1 MSATRRGLV
10 AGSAAVLVALGGGA
24 ASGALALPGMGAL
37 QRPAAGSEMGWGSGM
52 PGTGA
57 SADQMFAVHMPAHHE
72 SAVQMARLAE
82 ERAQRPDVR
91 ALAGDIERTQT
102 AEIEQLR
109 AAAARLTSEAGAGGA
124 GPTGMGTGMGTG
136 MRMGMGIGVDL
147 DQVPAG
153 EGFDRAFLQAM
164 IPHHEMGVQMAE
176 MVQRRDSDPQI
187 QALAAEMVRVQT
199 SEIALMQRWLDQ
211 Q

>member
-24 ASGALALPGMGAL
+24 ASGALALPGTGAM

-57 SADQMFAVHMPAHHE
+57 SADQLFAVHMAAHHE
-72 SAVQMARLAE
+72 SAVQMARLAG

-109 AAAARLTSEAGAGGA
+109 AAAARLTAKAGAGGA

-136 MRMGMGIGVDL
+136 MRMGIGVDL
-147 DQVPAG
+147 DRVPAG

-164 IPHHEMGVQMAE
+164 IPHHDMGVQMAE
-176 MVQRRDSDPQI
+176 MVQRRGSDPQI